1 MPLTKGDLI
10 QIKETVGLEAVQQSL
25 DKLNETNVTLQ
36 NSLKNIDDKF
46 SKLEVRLEKD
56 VAEIRLEVAEIT
68 NSNKTL
74 TDIVTSNKT
83 TIDES
88 IGKLTEKLSALE
100 STQLVNPDEFLRF
113 TTQFHQL
120 QAKVV
125 RLEKDVYRGLQHDR
139 LWNIEIEGIPTNIGD
154 DPSQLE
160 KAALAIFD
168 AINVECYSEN
178 IEAIHRLPARV
189 GIKPTILCIDSRKI
203 VRNIHLNKNK
213 LKDLKNLNLNIPGL
227 TESSKLFI
235 NPSLTPYSKRLA
247 YNCRVL
253 RRAGHVTKIRIES
266 DGLIKIVKQGEH
278 DYTKIMYESDLTSSF
293 PTFTGFRFGDE

>member
-100 STQLVNPDEFLRF
+100 STQLVSWLIQMSFYVLPLNF
-113 TTQFHQL
+113 
-120 QAKVV
+120 
-125 RLEKDVYRGLQHDR
+125 
-139 LWNIEIEGIPTNIGD
+139 
-154 DPSQLE
+154 
-160 KAALAIFD
+160 
-168 AINVECYSEN
+168 INY
-178 IEAIHRLPARV
+178 
-189 GIKPTILCIDSRKI
+189 
-203 VRNIHLNKNK
+203 K
-213 LKDLKNLNLNIPGL
+213 LK
-227 TESSKLFI
+227 
-235 NPSLTPYSKRLA
+235 
-247 YNCRVL
+247 
-253 RRAGHVTKIRIES
+253 
-266 DGLIKIVKQGEH
+266 
-278 DYTKIMYESDLTSSF
+278 
-293 PTFTGFRFGDE
+293 